1 VFIVF
6 VFVRG
11 AAEWWGPVEGGHD
24 KARPYNILAAL
35 RGGMGGGCIID
46 CCFVVVQLSLLFLI
60 LGERGRNGG
69 GGEGE
74 ICFIG
79 IGYYFTIGFTIY
91 VVYRGHYINLKNH

>member
-1 VFIVF
+1 M
-6 VFVRG
+6 
-11 AAEWWGPVEGGHD
+11 EGDHD

-60 LGERGRNGG
+60 LSGGRRNGG
-69 GGEGE
+69 GGEGK

-79 IGYYFTIGFTIY
+79 IGYYFTVWFTIY
-91 VVYRGHYINLKNH
+91 YVYRGHYINLKNYKL